1 MKNRIDIQALRALAV
16 GMVFLFHISPKL
28 SPGGFAGVDVFFVI
42 SGFLI
47 STSLITEQLET
58 GRIAFA
64 DFWARRVRRL
74 IPVALFVILA
84 TVLAMLVLV
93 QPFSRSDSFWDAIA
107 STFYFENWRLAFS
120 ASDYFAA
127 PSPSPFQHYWSLSV
141 EEQFYLVW
149 PVLIFA
155 VAKIAKRFGVRPIR
169 VIFVAVILATLVS
182 FVHNLVLTGEGGSTA
197 YFSTL
202 GRAWEFGVGALLAIW
217 VMKRP
222 ELPIARGG
230 VMTLLGV
237 GVIVVSAF
245 AIDESMAFPGSL
257 ALVPVLGA
265 ALVVRGLH
273 AQPGFARV
281 LGFRPIQWLGEQ
293 SYGIYLWHWPVLLL
307 LPVAL
312 PNLGRAWLAL
322 IGVALTFVLSVA
334 SKALIE
340 DPIRHKRVKLFVG
353 TKPALWSTLAMSV
366 LALAVIAGT
375 NSVTVTQVETAQA
388 VAQQQ
393 AVTDCFG
400 ANAMINA
407 NCSTTQPLA
416 VSLDQAKHDTAD
428 PNNACMT
435 QPNSS
440 KVIECV
446 SGSTTSD
453 ATRVLLVGDSH
464 AAMYLGAL
472 REIAKTQNWQI
483 TLLYKASC
491 AFNTAKRSTT
501 QRGIT
506 CETWNHNVQT
516 WLAAQKPFNLVFT
529 SYLASNT
536 STDLADKNYLEVFKL
551 GFTTAWQPLID
562 RGAKVFVIKDG
573 PKMTKAMAACYND
586 TTGTGICSMKQSE
599 AFATDRAVDVA
610 RATGVASVLDLTDLV
625 CKDGTCSSLIGGVFV
640 YRDTHHFSL
649 AYAQS
654 MAKVIASR
662 VAARN

>member
-1 MKNRIDIQALRALAV
+1 VKNRIDIQALRALAV

-28 SPGGFAGVDVFFVI
+28 MPGGFGGVDVFFVI

-74 IPVALFVILA
+74 IPVALFVVLA
-84 TVLAMLVLV
+84 TVFAMLILV
-93 QPFSRSDSFWDAIA
+93 QPFTRSDSFWDAIA

-127 PSPSPFQHYWSLSV
+127 PTPSPFQHYWSLSV

-155 VAKIAKRFGVRPIR
+155 VAKLGKRFGVKPIR
-169 VIFVAVILATLVS
+169 VIFVAVALATLAS
-182 FVHNLVLTGEGGSTA
+182 FWHNLVLTGEGSSTA
-197 YFSTL
+197 YFSTF
-202 GRAWEFGVGALLAIW
+202 GRAWEFGVGALLALWLI
-217 VMKRP
+217 KRP
-222 ELPIARGG
+222 ELGIARGG
-230 VMTLLGV
+230 AMTLLGV
-237 GVIVVSAF
+237 GIIVASAYL
-245 AIDESMAFPGSL
+245 IDESMPFPGTL
-257 ALVPVLGA
+257 ALWPVLGA
-265 ALVVRGLH
+265 ALVVRGVH
-273 AQPGFARV
+273 AQQGIAKA

-307 LPVAL
+307 LPSVWPGL
-312 PNLGRAWLAL
+312 TRLGTAL
-322 IGVALTFVLSVA
+322 IGVALTFVLSIA

-340 DPIRHKRVKLFVG
+340 DPIRHKRVKLFVN
-353 TKPALWSTLAMSV
+353 TKPALWSTLAISLLTLV
-366 LALAVIAGT
+366 AIVGT
-375 NSVTVTQVETAQA
+375 NTVTVTQVESAKA
-388 VAQQQ
+388 VAQEQ
-393 AVTDCFG
+393 AVTDCYG
-400 ANAMINA
+400 ANAMVDA
-407 NCSTTQPLA
+407 KCSTTQPLA

-435 QPNSS
+435 QPTSS

-446 SGSTTSD
+446 SGSTASD

-491 AFNTAKRSTT
+491 AFNIAKRNTT

-506 CETWNHNVQT
+506 CETWNNNVQT
-516 WLAAQKPFNLVFT
+516 WLASQKPFDLVFT

-536 STDLADKNYLEVFKL
+536 STDLAVKNYLDVFKQ
-551 GFTTAWQPLID
+551 GFNDAWAPLIA
-562 RGAKVFVIKDG
+562 RGSKIFVIKDG
-573 PKMTKAMAACYND
+573 PKMTKQMAACYND
-586 TTGTGICSMKQSE
+586 TTGTGECSMKQSE
-599 AFATDRAVDVA
+599 AFSTDHAVEVA
-610 RATGVASVLDLTDLV
+610 RASGAASVLDLTNLV
-625 CKDGTCSSLIGGVFV
+625 CKDSVCPSLIGGVFV

-654 MAKVIASR
+654 MAKVIAAR